1 MSPRE
6 LQEVQPSCEALVE
19 AGDGLTQG
27 DFRYPHEGAP
37 EAGGY
42 LFEQVRPLAGYGFS
56 PSANAAGRLEPVGY
70 SFRLTSSFRL
80 RRLQRAS
87 SVRSRRA
94 LRRSASGDG
103 GAAGAFSGLRAS
115 WVACRVCGL
124 SALYFI

>member
-1 MSPRE
+1 MGLRRE
-6 LQEVQPSCEALVE
+6 TSGTHMRVPLKRADTSSNRFVPLRVTALALQPMPP
-19 AGDGLTQG
+19 AG
-27 DFRYPHEGAP
+27 
-37 EAGGY
+37 
-42 LFEQVRPLAGYGFS
+42 S
-56 PSANAAGRLEPVGY
+56 KPVGY

-80 RRLQRAS
+80 RRLQRVS